1 MQPPTVLFLFAIFAL
16 PAFGLA
22 VGIAAATIAGKIR
35 GTKKGTRTTTGVG
48 YSQLQIDL
56 PRAMAEM
63 VAAKVAS
70 GEFASA
76 DEVMLEGLRLLM
88 SRDSRTWE

>member
-22 VGIAAATIAGKIR
+22 VGIAATIAGKIR

-48 YSQLQIDL
+48 YSQLQTDL

-63 VAAKVAS
+63 VAAEVAS
-70 GEFASA
+70 SEFASA
-76 DEVMLEGLRLLM
+76 DEVVLEGLRLLM

>member
-22 VGIAAATIAGKIR
+22 VGIAATVAGKIR